1 MIASSRLYEAGIYKR
16 SIELTFGWTQLC
28 SARLGS
34 AWSRPGL
41 GLVWSVW
48 VGRIW
53 GQAADDPIVCNES
66 ANPLFVYFM
75 SLQCGVNCSVLLVS
89 EERQQQQQLKHSL
102 RQQIPMATTTTTTMY
117 YNVAG
122 SLLSSW
128 TIG

>member
-16 SIELTFGWTQLC
+16 SIELTFGATQLG
-28 SARLGS
+28 SARL
-34 AWSRPGL
+34 GL

-102 RQQIPMATTTTTTMY
+102 RQQIPMATTTTTMY